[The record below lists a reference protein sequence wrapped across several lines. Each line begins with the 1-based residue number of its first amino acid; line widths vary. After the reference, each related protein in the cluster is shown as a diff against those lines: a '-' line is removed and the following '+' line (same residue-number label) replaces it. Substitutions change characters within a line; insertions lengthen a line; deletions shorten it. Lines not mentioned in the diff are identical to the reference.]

1 MRLGIGIHETSLL
14 RFHIQL
20 SPTFY
25 NKIAPM
31 IVYSD
36 FDLDQPLVYCKNRI
50 SVFQQLDIRI
60 RQFFLCSFSS
70 LRWVE
75 VQGVKMIDFFDSGV
89 FETGSTDVHI
99 AWLL

>member
-1 MRLGIGIHETSLL
+1 M
-14 RFHIQL
+14 
-20 SPTFY
+20 
-25 NKIAPM
+25 
-31 IVYSD
+31 
-36 FDLDQPLVYCKNRI
+36 

-60 RQFFLCSFSS
+60 LQFFLCSFSS